1 MTTPRKPAGWP
12 IRRHPRI
19 AHFLPYL
26 VGDSI
31 RAIFRAIL
39 LGFRFIDQN
48 GLATQDHTTWILHWH
63 RYRLQYPYHWT
74 GHYHASGREVRR
86 LVPRT
91 WPKRFDDLTDH
102 QAARLRQFPRGG
114 KRPKRAEAHMIVA
127 AHGHI
132 IWCLETKAGRPMLQ
146 ARTWDRLAA
155 DAVRT
160 DVVMVVMVLTSW
172 HGWQKI
178 ASMAA
183 VRGFAVAV
191 LPRTPRPS
199 DWPALEALGVQV
211 WGKWR

>member
-1 MTTPRKPAGWP
+1 
-12 IRRHPRI
+12 
-19 AHFLPYL
+19 
-26 VGDSI
+26 
-31 RAIFRAIL
+31 
-39 LGFRFIDQN
+39 
-48 GLATQDHTTWILHWH
+48 
-63 RYRLQYPYHWT
+63 
-74 GHYHASGREVRR
+74 
-86 LVPRT
+86 
-91 WPKRFDDLTDH
+91 
-102 QAARLRQFPRGG
+102 
-114 KRPKRAEAHMIVA
+114 MIVA